1 MSTTNLNAIVTVR
14 VTKEFLKSSTVQKFL
29 YEEFTSIVFCNT
41 NALQR
46 D

>member
-1 MSTTNLNAIVTVR
+1 MSTTNLNAIITVR

-29 YEEFTSIVFCNT
+29 YEEFASIVFRNT